1 MKLDKGFFYIWT
13 KESTFDEVG
22 GGDDE
27 IDFGSVDVEL

>member
-1 MKLDKGFFYIWT
+1 MLT

-27 IDFGSVDVEL
+27 IDFGSVELYCSRVSINF